1 VGTTDGDA
9 APVSVPLGMLGFTVL
24 GIPHIL
30 DSVVLTGLSFDVGL
44 LGSHIAVFCSGV
56 NDDDDDDD
64 DGDEDEE
71 EDDDDE
77 SSAAP
82 V

>member
-9 APVSVPLGMLGFTVL
+9 APVSVPFDMLGRTVF

-30 DSVVLTGLSFDVGL
+30 DSVVLTGLSFAVGL

-56 NDDDDDDD
+56 NDDDDDGDD
-64 DGDEDEE
+64 DGDEDE
-71 EDDDDE
+71 DDV